1 MNGLICVLVA
11 CFLTPKNPD
20 SLSHRQRVVPAVLA
34 KEEQQ
39 EHPLGPPPRLDE
51 LAQSPQPQRRQDAF
65 GSEVLF
71 DVERISNTPHMFL
84 LRNFVSPAECYTLQW
99 SSRNDPKEAYSYTG
113 EQAANRQ
120 GSFVSWLQ
128 PNAAHGISKCLAK
141 SAASIL
147 FSQAM
152 KDGKDGAGL
161 FEQLQLVRYE
171 TNGLFDL
178 HHDSDKHGRV
188 VTVLYYLNGVAG
200 TWFPL
205 ASGTTTTCHTGDD
218 GSGVPSSSS
227 SSFADRRY
235 HSQQQP
241 LANSPKTEEITR
253 GHIKDNDMAPGTDGV
268 LVAGRHEYP
277 ESTNGHHVV
286 RVTSGDALVFY
297 NYDTSSSRLPQNDD
311 DRFPPIDWRG
321 IHTALPASAPKCIA
335 THWFHGGETLT
346 GISNL

>member
-11 CFLTPKNPD
+11 CFLTRNSPYLLNH
-20 SLSHRQRVVPAVLA
+20 HRQRVVPAVFA
-34 KEEQQ
+34 KEQQ
-39 EHPLGPPPRLDE
+39 EAEEHPLGPPPRLDE
-51 LAQSPQPQRRQDAF
+51 LAQSPQPQHRQDAF

-71 DVERISNTPHMFL
+71 EVERISNTPHMFL
-84 LRNFVSPAECYTLQW
+84 LRNFVSPTERYTLQW

-152 KDGKDGAGL
+152 KKGKDGAGL

-205 ASGTTTTCHTGDD
+205 A
-218 GSGVPSSSS
+218 
-227 SSFADRRY
+227 
-235 HSQQQP
+235 
-241 LANSPKTEEITR
+241 
-253 GHIKDNDMAPGTDGV
+253 
-268 LVAGRHEYP
+268 
-277 ESTNGHHVV
+277 
-286 RVTSGDALVFY
+286 
-297 NYDTSSSRLPQNDD
+297 
-311 DRFPPIDWRG
+311 
-321 IHTALPASAPKCIA
+321 
-335 THWFHGGETLT
+335 
-346 GISNL
+346 